1 MRILA
6 SASKLVFLALTVTA
20 CIGFAYG
27 KLESKDFM
35 VLAGM
40 AYAFYFSAKGDTNL
54 PMAGK

>member
-1 MRILA
+1 MRILQ

-20 CIGFAYG
+20 CGAFLFG

-40 AYAFYFSAKGDTNL
+40 AYAFYFSAKPIDSNGEMT
-54 PMAGK
+54 K